1 MILIMYIEYNIVFI
15 LYWNFK
21 VQDKNLNYYEIYLKE
36 IDLYSGIFSS
46 LYLSLYTLNLLNDII
61 KVALIS
67 KDATSILFKIFW
79 K

>member
-1 MILIMYIEYNIVFI
+1 MYIEYNIVFI